1 LNTAI
6 RAVAHEAR
14 WDGTVAEC
22 PAWCPPNGDLL
33 VVAAH
38 PDDEVRGAGGL
49 IHSWVARG
57 GTVRVLSVSD
67 GEPANP
73 RCAALASARREELN
87 EALRKLCPTHV
98 AVTRLGVPL
107 GRIGQHLNRLRNA
120 LLPLASGEV
129 TLLAPN
135 ERAGHPDHEAVGRVC
150 AEFARA
156 RGIALAR
163 YAIGQYGIGP
173 GRTAA
178 RAGVA
183 RAGVARPGIARTGIA
198 RPSAVRA
205 GAARDS
211 GPRWV
216 KFVLAD
222 DARRA
227 KARAVQ
233 CFRARGDFRRGRAVP
248 SPRPA
253 HTPERTYEAFLV

>member
-6 RAVAHEAR
+6 RAVAHEPR
-14 WDGTVAEC
+14 WDGTVAEY
-22 PAWCPPNGDLL
+22 PPWCPLSADLL

-49 IHSWVARG
+49 IHAWVARG

-67 GEPANP
+67 GEPADP
-73 RCAALASARREELN
+73 RCGALASARREELN
-87 EALRKLCPTHV
+87 AALRTLCPTHV

-120 LLPLASGEV
+120 LLPLASGKV

-150 AEFARA
+150 AQFARA
-156 RGIALAR
+156 RGIPLAR

-173 GRTAA
+173 
-178 RAGVA
+178 
-183 RAGVARPGIARTGIA
+183 ART
-198 RPSAVRA
+198 
-205 GAARDS
+205 AARDS

-227 KARAVQ
+227 KARAMQ
-233 CFRARGDFRRGRAVP
+233 CFRSRSHFRRDRTVPSGRATQ
-248 SPRPA
+248 A
-253 HTPERTYEAFLV
+253 PERAYEAFLV